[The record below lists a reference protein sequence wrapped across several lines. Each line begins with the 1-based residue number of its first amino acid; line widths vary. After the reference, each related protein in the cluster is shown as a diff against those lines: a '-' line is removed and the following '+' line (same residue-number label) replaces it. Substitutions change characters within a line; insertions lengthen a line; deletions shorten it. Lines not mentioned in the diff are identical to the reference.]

1 MDTGRPDTMSTTS
14 SHAAHAPAV
23 SFIVPCYNLGR
34 YLDEAIQSIL
44 AQTVQDFEILV
55 VDDGSTDAD
64 TRRLLADSTRP
75 TWPQTRV
82 IRSENRG
89 LPAAKNLG
97 LAHTSGSYVCMLD
110 ADDRLDPAFLATSK
124 AVLDDDPSLAFVSH
138 WFRTFGDEVWEWT
151 PTRCDLEALLDANT
165 VNGAALVRRTA
176 LEAVG
181 GFDETMR
188 DGCEDWDLW
197 IALVERGLLGR
208 ILPAV
213 LFHYRRRPDSMS
225 RLMMEG
231 DRHPA
236 LFRRLAEKHS
246 ESYRTHL
253 VALLTRRERDASELA
268 KHLHALELDYYR
280 ELAPEVAKRRDDI
293 KMLGARRE
301 NVERDRALG
310 RATARTQ
317 ELEVAVT
324 GRTEEL
330 HAMSERTQDLGAT
343 VSRQT
348 TDLDIA
354 GVRARELDAA
364 ANRAQAEA
372 DALRSSW
379 SWRLTAP
386 LRALQE
392 TFRRFSGGHR
402 S

>member
-1 MDTGRPDTMSTTS
+1 
-14 SHAAHAPAV
+14 
-23 SFIVPCYNLGR
+23 
-34 YLDEAIQSIL
+34 
-44 AQTVQDFEILV
+44 
-55 VDDGSTDAD
+55 
-64 TRRLLADSTRP
+64 
-75 TWPQTRV
+75 
-82 IRSENRG
+82 
-89 LPAAKNLG
+89 
-97 LAHTSGSYVCMLD
+97 
-110 ADDRLDPAFLATSK
+110 
-124 AVLDDDPSLAFVSH
+124 
-138 WFRTFGDEVWEWT
+138 
-151 PTRCDLEALLDANT
+151 
-165 VNGAALVRRTA
+165 
-176 LEAVG
+176 
-181 GFDETMR
+181 
-188 DGCEDWDLW
+188 
-197 IALVERGLLGR
+197 
-208 ILPAV
+208 
-213 LFHYRRRPDSMS
+213 
-225 RLMMEG
+225 MMEG

-236 LFRRLAEKHS
+236 LFRRLVEKHS